1 MWPAAIHDLPLF
13 VAAALLLNLTP
24 GPDMLYVAGT
34 AAARGAR
41 AGVAA
46 ALGIGAGCGLHIAL
60 AALGVSALIAASP
73 LAFGALKW
81 LGAAYLVWAGVA
93 LLRRKRRAAPSFR
106 APLGGRTPQ
115 GGGLGVVGRRAA
127 DDESATPLPE
137 RAAVR
142 GVFWQGALI
151 NALNPKVA
159 RFFLALLPQFI
170 NVGAPGQAWAFV
182 VLGLLFDAGGTLVN
196 VAVALGVAG
205 LRRHAARQARARR
218 CGRWLERTA
227 GLVFVALGLKLALG
241 ARA

>member
-1 MWPAAIHDLPLF
+1 MWPGAIHDLPLF
-13 VAAALLLNLTP
+13 VAAALLLNITP

-34 AAARGAR
+34 SAARGAR

-93 LLRRKRRAAPSFR
+93 LLRRRPADVPAEAP
-106 APLGGRTPQ
+106 PDQ
-115 GGGLGVVGRRAA
+115 
-127 DDESATPLPE
+127 

-159 RFFLALLPQFI
+159 LFFLALLPQFI
-170 NVGAPGQAWAFV
+170 DAAEPGQAWAFV
-182 VLGLLFDAGGTLVN
+182 VLGLLFDAGGTAVN
-196 VAVALGVAG
+196 VTVALGVAG
-205 LRRHAARQARARR
+205 LRRRATSHAGARR
-218 CGRWLERTA
+218 FGSWLERTA
-227 GLVFVALGLKLALG
+227 GLLFVGLGLRLAFG

>member
-1 MWPAAIHDLPLF
+1 VWPGAIHDLPLF
-13 VAAALLLNLTP
+13 VAAALLLNVTP
-24 GPDMLYVAGT
+24 GPDMLYVVGT
-34 AAARGAR
+34 SAARGAR

-93 LLRRKRRAAPSFR
+93 LLRR
-106 APLGGRTPQ
+106 
-115 GGGLGVVGRRAA
+115 RAA
-127 DDESATPLPE
+127 DAPSSAPLPE
-137 RAAVR
+137 RARVR

-159 RFFLALLPQFI
+159 LFFLALLPQFI
-170 NVGAPGQAWAFV
+170 DVAAPGQAWAFV
-182 VLGLLFDAGGTLVN
+182 VLGLLFDAGGTAVN

-205 LRRHAARQARARR
+205 LRRRASRHTPAWR
-218 CGRWLERTA
+218 FGRWLERTA
-227 GLVFVALGLKLALG
+227 GLLFVALGLRLALG

>member
-1 MWPAAIHDLPLF
+1 MGPGAIHDLPLF

-73 LAFGALKW
+73 LAFGALKG

-93 LLRRKRRAAPSFR
+93 LLRR
-106 APLGGRTPQ
+106 
-115 GGGLGVVGRRAA
+115 RAA
-127 DDESATPLPE
+127 DDEPAAPLPE
-137 RAAVR
+137 RAALR

-159 RFFLALLPQFI
+159 LFFLALLPQFI
-170 NVGAPGQAWAFV
+170 DVGGPGQAWAFV
-182 VLGLLFDAGGTLVN
+182 VLGLLFDAGWTLVN

-205 LRRHAARQARARR
+205 LRRHASRQAPARR
-218 CGRWLERTA
+218 FGRWLERTA
-227 GLVFVALGLKLALG
+227 GLLFVALGLRLALG
-241 ARA
+241 GKA